1 LVEYADAHYMA
12 VLDEQVGSELEFTQA
27 DGFDGLG
34 LAIKGAAD
42 LASSGVAVSVQHPVA
57 AVRTLARENNLCAS
71 AIELRAPFDQLFDA
85 LRTFF
90 HQHASGFFVAQAVA
104 GPEGVFQMQ
113 ADFVV
118 VAERSSDTA
127 LRVTRVRLR
136 NLALSEAEHAARR
149 SELHRSAQAGYARTN
164 YDEIGFRWKSWHCG
178 FMVARAIGAIHYTK
192 ALIRIPVQTPSRSY
206 EVLVERG
213 LLRSAAAALRDVIP
227 PDARIFALTAPPIRR
242 CWASALRTSF
252 SKAGRKI
259 EVVVMPD
266 GERAKTLAQLEKL
279 AAKLVSLGA
288 DRRSVLLALGGGV
301 AGDVGAFL
309 ASIFMRGI
317 PVVQIPT
324 TLLAQVDSAV
334 GGKTGVNLK
343 AGKNLLGTFH
353 QPLAVLADPDVLAT
367 LPEREYR
374 SGLFEAMKY
383 GVIRNPAIFDLMES
397 QRDAL
402 LRRDGALLER
412 LIADCIRVKAEVV
425 SADERESGERRILN
439 FGHTIG
445 HALEAETN
453 YRRLLHGE
461 AVGWGMIAASV
472 IGKEMRVTDGA
483 TAERI
488 IALVQAYGPLPEV
501 NVDGRRILKRLLSDK
516 KTVGGVPHFVLATGI
531 GTVDV
536 VNNVPPRCLMRAV
549 KEIRMLA
556 LSS

>member
-1 LVEYADAHYMA
+1 M
-12 VLDEQVGSELEFTQA
+12 
-27 DGFDGLG
+27 
-34 LAIKGAAD
+34 
-42 LASSGVAVSVQHPVA
+42 
-57 AVRTLARENNLCAS
+57 
-71 AIELRAPFDQLFDA
+71 
-85 LRTFF
+85 
-90 HQHASGFFVAQAVA
+90 
-104 GPEGVFQMQ
+104 
-113 ADFVV
+113 
-118 VAERSSDTA
+118 
-127 LRVTRVRLR
+127 
-136 NLALSEAEHAARR
+136 
-149 SELHRSAQAGYARTN
+149 
-164 YDEIGFRWKSWHCG
+164 
-178 FMVARAIGAIHYTK
+178 
-192 ALIRIPVQTPSRSY
+192 
-206 EVLVERG
+206 LVERG
-213 LLRSAAAALRDVIP
+213 LLRSSAAALRGLLT
-227 PDARIFALTAPPIRR
+227 PDARIFALTSPPICRH
-242 CWASALRTSF
+242 WGDTLRKSF

-259 EVVVMPD
+259 EVIVMPD
-266 GERAKTLAQLEKL
+266 GERSKTLAELEKL

-288 DRRSVLLALGGGV
+288 DRRSILLALGGGV
-301 AGDVGAFL
+301 VGDVGAFL

-324 TLLAQVDSAV
+324 TLLAQVDSAI

-383 GVIRNPAIFDLMES
+383 GVIRNPAIFAMMES

-402 LRRDGALLER
+402 LRRDGALLET
-412 LIADCIRVKAEVV
+412 LIAGCIRVKAQVV

-472 IGKEMRVTDGA
+472 IGKEMQVTDGA

-488 IALVQAYGPLPEV
+488 IALVQAYGPLPKV
-501 NVDGRRILKRLLSDK
+501 NVDSKGILKRLLSDK

-531 GTVDV
+531 GEVDV
-536 VNNVPPRCLMRAV
+536 VNNVPQRCVMRAV
-549 KEIRMLA
+549 KEIRTM
-556 LSS
+556 SKT